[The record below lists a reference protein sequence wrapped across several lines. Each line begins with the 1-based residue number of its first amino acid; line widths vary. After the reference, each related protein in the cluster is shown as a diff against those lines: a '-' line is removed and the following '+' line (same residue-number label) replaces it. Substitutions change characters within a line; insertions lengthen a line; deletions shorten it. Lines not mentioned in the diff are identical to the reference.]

1 MRKVVISGLLTAVL
15 FLGAVGTVD
24 AAKLKLKWGSTSVG
38 SGLYAN
44 TVTMAGIVNR
54 AYPNDIDLTVVETG
68 GFIENLSRIER
79 KFIHLGPASA
89 AAAYAS
95 YQGIIDFKKPN
106 PTLRSLWGGYVT
118 PIHIITSKKSGI
130 TALEALNGVPYAMNP
145 GTTSGRIIELFF
157 DALGIKPNYKL
168 MGISASVDA
177 MKSGSVQGWFKAGF
191 KDAAVLDLESAMEVN
206 IIPVTKSQID
216 KMNAKYPGHGL
227 LMTIPAGL
235 FKATPKEQISYAY
248 VVSDFVHK
256 DISADVVYKIVKAV
270 YDHRKDLNT
279 LATLKEGK
287 FEEMYK
293 MALDFDLLVPFHPGA
308 VKFYE
313 ETLGVKVPAKLRP
326 PEMK

>member
-1 MRKVVISGLLTAVL
+1 MKRGMLVMWIAALVLCVCGTA
-15 FLGAVGTVD
+15 D
-24 AAKLKLKWGSTSVG
+24 AAKMKLKWGSTSVG

-54 AYPNDIDLTVVETG
+54 AYPNDVDLTVVETG
-68 GFIENLSRIER
+68 GFIENLARIEK

-130 TALEALNGVPYAMNP
+130 TTLEGLNGVPYAMNP

-157 DALGIKPNYKL
+157 DALGIKPAYKL

-177 MKSGSVQGWFKAGF
+177 MKSGGVVGWFKAGF

-216 KMNAKYPGHGL
+216 KMNAKYPAHGL
-227 LMTIPAGL
+227 IMPIPAGL

-256 DISADVVYKIVKAV
+256 DIPADVVYKIIKAV
-270 YDHRKDLNT
+270 YDHRKELNS

-293 MALDFDLLVPFHPGA
+293 MALDFDLMVPFHPGA

-313 ETLGVKVPAKLRP
+313 ETLGVKVPAKLLP
-326 PEMK
+326 PELKR

>member
-1 MRKVVISGLLTAVL
+1 MKRGMLVMLTAAL
-15 FLGAVGTVD
+15 ILCMCGAAD
-24 AAKLKLKWGSTSVG
+24 AAKMKLKWGSTSVG

-54 AYPNDIDLTVVETG
+54 AYPGEIDLTVVETG
-68 GFIENLSRIER
+68 GFIENLARIEK

-89 AAAYAS
+89 AAAFAS

-118 PIHIITSKKSGI
+118 PIHIISSKKSGI
-130 TALEALNGVPYAMNP
+130 NTLEGFNGVPFAMNP

-157 DALGIKPNYKL
+157 DALGIKPDYKL

-177 MKSGSVQGWFKAGF
+177 MKSGSVKGWFKAGF
-191 KDAAVLDLESAMEVN
+191 KDAAILDLESAMEIN
-206 IIPVTKSQID
+206 IIPVNKNYID
-216 KMNAKYPGHGL
+216 KMNAKYPAHGL
-227 LMTIPAGL
+227 LMPIPAGL

-256 DISADVVYKIVKAV
+256 DIPTDVVFKIIKAV
-270 YDHRKDLNT
+270 YDHRKELNA
-279 LATLKEGK
+279 LATLKEGR

-293 MALDFDLLVPFHPGA
+293 MALDFDLRVPFHPGA
-308 VKFYE
+308 LKFYE
-313 ETLGVKVPAKLRP
+313 ETLKVKVPAKLLP
-326 PEMK
+326 PK

>member
-1 MRKVVISGLLTAVL
+1 MKKVIFVLLTAAL
-15 FLGAVGTVD
+15 ILGGGVAAD

-44 TVTMAGIVNR
+44 TVSMAGIVNR

-89 AAAYAS
+89 AAAFAS

-118 PIHIITSKKSGI
+118 PIHIITSKKSGV
-130 TALEALNGVPYAMNP
+130 TTLEGLNGLPYAMNP
-145 GTTSGRIIELFF
+145 GTTSGRIIELLF
-157 DALGIKPNYKL
+157 DALGIKPAYKL

-191 KDAAVLDLESAMEVN
+191 KDAAILDLESAMEVN
-206 IIPVTKSQID
+206 ILPMTQAVID
-216 KMNAKYPGHGL
+216 KMNAKYPAHGL
-227 LMTIPAGL
+227 LMPIPAGL
-235 FKATPKEQISYAY
+235 FKATPQAQISLAY

-256 DISADVVYKIVKAV
+256 DIPADVVFKIVKAV
-270 YDHRKDLNT
+270 YDHRTQLNS
-279 LATLKEGK
+279 LATLKEGR

-293 MALDFDLLVPFHPGA
+293 MAVEFDLRVPFHPGA

-313 ETLGVKVPAKLRP
+313 ETLGVKVPAKLLP
-326 PEMK
+326 PELKR

>member
-1 MRKVVISGLLTAVL
+1 MRKVVICGLLTAAL
-15 FLGAVGTVD
+15 LLGVVGTVD

-130 TALEALNGVPYAMNP
+130 NTLEALNGVPYAMNP

-293 MALDFDLLVPFHPGA
+293 MALDFDMQVPFHPGA

-313 ETLGVKVPAKLRP
+313 ENLGVKVPAKLRP